1 MHPRWLSGKE
11 PICSGRRLGFD
22 LWVGKIPWRRPWKP
36 TPVFL
41 PGEFHGQRS
50 LVGYSP
56 WGCKWSNLAC
66 TQAQDTASVSCTHLL
81 WTYQF
86 WCLCTSAHI
95 VTRIWRNLS
104 PFTQLKYYSCGMLS
118 PNFSCSSRLP
128 FLLYPH
134 SLDTLFMLLSQY
146 GSLFGKITSF
156 CIITLWH
163 HWEQGLCLIRF
174 HIP

>member
-1 MHPRWLSGKE
+1 METHFSILAWRIPWTKE
-11 PICSGRRLGFD
+11 PGGLQSMGLQMVR
-22 LWVGKIPWRRPWKP
+22 
-36 TPVFL
+36 
-41 PGEFHGQRS
+41 H
-50 LVGYSP
+50 Y
-56 WGCKWSNLAC
+56 WSNLAC
-66 TQAQDTASVSCTHLL
+66 MQAQDTASVSCTHFL

-134 SLDTLFMLLSQY
+134 SLDTLFMLLPQY
-146 GSLFGKITSF
+146 GSLVGKITNI

-163 HWEQGLCLIRF
+163 RWEQGLCLIRF